1 MELLL
6 INGRIYT
13 MNRTRDVYEGLAVKD
28 GRIVQLGKTDDILS
42 LRTDATRI
50 IDLRGNIVIP
60 GFNDSHMHLLSYGY
74 SQRNIKLDGCASL
87 RELKAR
93 VKYFIQRENIQAGQW
108 VEGRGWDQNLF
119 DVKEIPNRYDL
130 DQISLEIPIVLG
142 RTCGQMCIA
151 NTKALALLDLLS
163 PQGAMDHGS
172 VLADEN
178 GIPTGIFTGEA
189 INLIYGRLPKLG
201 VEAIKKTI
209 LRACEDYVSQG
220 ITSLQTDDFEL
231 KRAGTP
237 EEILEAYFQLDREIG
252 RR

>member
-151 NTKALALLDLLS
+151 NTKALALL
-163 PQGAMDHGS
+163 
-172 VLADEN
+172 E
-178 GIPTGIFTGEA
+178 TT
-189 INLIYGRLPKLG
+189 
-201 VEAIKKTI
+201 
-209 LRACEDYVSQG
+209 
-220 ITSLQTDDFEL
+220 
-231 KRAGTP
+231 
-237 EEILEAYFQLDREIG
+237 
-252 RR
+252 